1 MGRRTISKAL
11 LLASRAPLAALL
23 LSLGLAGCAS
33 GCSTGYLWQATRGQL
48 ALVNRAKPIDEVV
61 QNEKTPP
68 RVKKLLEQIPDIK
81 RFGEKNGLKATKNYT
96 DYVALDR
103 PYVSYIVSACEDL
116 KFKPMQWSFPI
127 VGSVPYLGYFNRQ
140 DAFDYAA
147 DLRKDGWD
155 VDVRGATAYSTL
167 GYFKDAV
174 LSSMLTSGD
183 DALGDLANV
192 VIHESVHATRY
203 IGGQS
208 FFNESLASFIADELT
223 PVYLKEKLGAN
234 APELRAYVDGEAESK
249 KRGERFQAAY
259 RELVKV
265 YASSEDNEK
274 KRAEKALV
282 FNRLKEDLKIS
293 PERQIGNSTMM
304 QFRTYGTG
312 RDEFVKLYQAC
323 GSDWKRF
330 WKAIN
335 RLTESSF
342 TTSQQEDFS
351 KTVLPLAEGC

>member
-1 MGRRTISKAL
+1 M
-11 LLASRAPLAALL
+11 
-23 LSLGLAGCAS
+23 
-33 GCSTGYLWQATRGQL
+33 
-48 ALVNRAKPIDEVV
+48 NRAKPIDEVV
-61 QNEKTPP
+61 KNEKTPP
-68 RVKKLLEQIPDIK
+68 RVKDLLERIPDIK
-81 RFGEKNGLKATKNYT
+81 SFGEKNGLKATKNYT
-96 DYVALDR
+96 EYVQLDR
-103 PYVSYIVSACEDL
+103 PYVSYIVSACENL
-116 KFKPMQWSFPI
+116 QFKPMQWSFPI

-147 DLRKDGWD
+147 GLRNEGWD

-167 GYFKDAV
+167 GYFRDAV
-174 LSSMLTSGD
+174 LSSMLSSGE
-183 DALGDLANV
+183 DALGDLVNV

-223 PVYLKEKLGAN
+223 PVYLKERLGAN
-234 APELRAYVDGEAESK
+234 SPELRAYVDGEAEGK

-259 RELVKV
+259 RELEKV
-265 YASSEDNEK
+265 YASADPAEK
-274 KRAEKALV
+274 KKAEKTLV
-282 FNRLKEDLKIS
+282 FDRLKSDLKIS
-293 PERQIGNSTMM
+293 PERQIGNSTLM

-323 GSDWKRF
+323 GSDWTRF

-335 RLTESSF
+335 KLKESSF
-342 TTSQQEDFS
+342 ATSQQENIS